1 MWYNFHVKLIAITGG
16 IATGKSVI
24 SRYLRSLGYPV
35 IDADVIGHEVLN
47 REDVK
52 VQIMAHFGDVLDL
65 DGNVDRKKLGLIVFS
80 DKDKLKELDEIT
92 HQKITDEIL
101 NQAKELEIA
110 NDEIFVEAAVLF
122 EMGLDKCVDFV
133 IVADCPDE
141 MRIQRMIL
149 RDHLNYQEALKRIHS
164 QMQREEYLKRADFVV
179 DTSGDINR
187 TFDQIFEMLNKKPW
201 CGKI

>member
-1 MWYNFHVKLIAITGG
+1 M
-16 IATGKSVI
+16 
-24 SRYLRSLGYPV
+24 
-35 IDADVIGHEVLN
+35 IGHEVLN

>member
-35 IDADVIGHEVLN
+35 IDADVIGHEVLD

-52 VQIMAHFGDVLDL
+52 AQIIAHFGDVLDL

-80 DKDKLKELDEIT
+80 DKDKLRELNEIT

-101 NQAKELEIA
+101 NQAKELAIV

-164 QMQREEYLKRADFVV
+164 QMQREEYLKRADLIV